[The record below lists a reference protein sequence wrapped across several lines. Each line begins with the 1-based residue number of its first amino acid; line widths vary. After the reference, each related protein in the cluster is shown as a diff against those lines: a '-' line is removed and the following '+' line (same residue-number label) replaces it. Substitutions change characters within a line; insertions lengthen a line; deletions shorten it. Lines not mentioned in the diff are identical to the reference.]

1 MSTDVEERLA
11 ALFFPYATK
20 KQKDVRAGKTRFVHY
35 TSAEAAVRII
45 QNREVWMR
53 RTSTMNDYMEVEY
66 GFECLN
72 RAYKSDAAT
81 SMKGALEEEFSGAC
95 QELEQKFDLW
105 LPSFRGET
113 YVTCISEH
121 DDNED
126 DVGRLSMWRAYGATA
141 GVAIVLN
148 STAFA
153 TASESISAY
162 TSPVAYRSDAQFSR
176 EFAAVCENIATQ
188 RDLWRDLGRD
198 AVINALFQMM
208 RFSTVCTKHP
218 GFHEEREWRIIH
230 TPALEPTD
238 RLPSSVEVIRGVP
251 QCVHKIPLKNYPDEG
266 FVGAEVPELIDR
278 IIIGPA
284 VDAWSM
290 RDAFIRL
297 LEAEGTPDAGRR
309 VVISDIPIR

>member
-1 MSTDVEERLA
+1 MDDIDEQLA
-11 ALFFPYATK
+11 GLFFPYATK
-20 KQKDVRAGKTRFVHY
+20 KQNDVRSGKTRFVHY
-35 TSAEAAVRII
+35 TTAEAAVRII

-53 RTSTMNDYMEVEY
+53 RTTTMNDYMEVEY

-72 RAYKSDAAT
+72 AAYKSEAAT
-81 SMKGALEEEFSGAC
+81 KMKTALDEEFPGTC
-95 QELEQKFDLW
+95 DELEKRFNLW
-105 LPSFRGET
+105 LPAFRGET

-121 DDNED
+121 DTNED
-126 DVGRLSMWRAYGATA
+126 DIGRLSMWRAYGSTA

-153 TASESISAY
+153 TASDAIRAY
-162 TSPVAYRSDAQFSR
+162 TSPVAYLSNAQFEREFGLISDNIANSR
-176 EFAAVCENIATQ
+176 E
-188 RDLWRDLGRD
+188 LWRHLGQESVID
-198 AVINALFQMM
+198 AVFQMM

-230 TPALEPTD
+230 TPALEATD
-238 RLPSSVEVIRGVP
+238 RLPSNVEVVRGVP
-251 QCVHKIPLKNYPDEG
+251 QCVHKIPLRNYPEEG

-290 RDAFIRL
+290 RDAFVRL
-297 LEAEGTPDAGRR
+297 LEGAGTEDARSR
-309 VVISDIPIR
+309 VVISDIPLR

>member
-1 MSTDVEERLA
+1 MNDIEDQLS

-20 KQKDVRAGKTRFVHY
+20 KQNDVRNGKTRFVHY
-35 TSAEAAVRII
+35 TTAEAAVGII
-45 QNREVWMR
+45 RNREVWMR
-53 RTSTMNDYMEVEY
+53 RTTTMNDYMEVEY

-72 RAYKSDAAT
+72 AAYKGEAAAK
-81 SMKGALEEEFSGAC
+81 MKAALDEEFPGTC
-95 QELEQKFDLW
+95 DELERRFNLW
-105 LPSFRGET
+105 LPSIRSET

-126 DVGRLSMWRAYGATA
+126 GIGRLSMWRAYGATA

-153 TASESISAY
+153 TASDAIRAY
-162 TSPVAYRSDAQFSR
+162 TSPVAYLSSAQFSR
-176 EFAAVCENIATQ
+176 EFDSVSESIANS
-188 RDLWRDLGRD
+188 RELWRHLGQENVID
-198 AVINALFQMM
+198 AVFQMM

-230 TPALEPTD
+230 TPALEATD
-238 RLPSSVEVIRGVP
+238 RLPSTVEVVRGVP
-251 QCVHKIPLKNYPDEG
+251 QCVHKIPLQNYPDEG
-266 FVGAEVPELIDR
+266 FVGAEVPELIER

-290 RDAFIRL
+290 RDAFVRL
-297 LEAEGTPDAGRR
+297 LEDAGTEDAGSR
-309 VVISDIPIR
+309 VVVSDIPLR

>member
-1 MSTDVEERLA
+1 MSDTDDQLA

-20 KQKDVRAGKTRFVHY
+20 KQNDVRNGKTRFVHY
-35 TSAEAAVRII
+35 TTAEAAVRII

-53 RTSTMNDYMEVEY
+53 RTTTMNDYMEVEY

-72 RAYKSDAAT
+72 AAYKGEAAAR
-81 SMKGALEEEFSGAC
+81 MKVALEEEFPGTC
-95 QELEQKFDLW
+95 EELERRFNLW

-126 DVGRLSMWRAYGATA
+126 GIGRLSMWRAYGATA

-153 TASESISAY
+153 TASDALRAY
-162 TSPVAYRSDAQFSR
+162 TSPVAYLSDAQFFR
-176 EFAAVCENIATQ
+176 EFGLVSENIASN
-188 RDLWRDLGRD
+188 RELWRDLGQESVIE
-198 AVINALFQMM
+198 AVFQMM

-230 TPALEPTD
+230 TPALEGTD
-238 RLPSSVEVIRGVP
+238 RLPSNVEVVRGVP

-266 FVGAEVPELIDR
+266 FLGAEVAELIER

-290 RDAFIRL
+290 RDAFVRL
-297 LEAEGTPDAGRR
+297 LEEAGSKDARSR
-309 VVISDIPIR
+309 VVISEIPLR